1 GANGEHNADGANDND
16 SWNCGAEG
24 PSEDAGVEAL
34 RSRQVKNFLTIL
46 LLSQGRPMMLMGDEV
61 RRTQRG
67 NNNAYCQD
75 NEISWLDWGAA
86 ERYGALRRFVRGLI
100 RFHPQSS
107 VFRDRR
113 FWGRPGSA
121 AVTWHGVHL
130 NEPDWGEDSHSL
142 AYELVHPES

>member
-1 GANGEHNADGANDND
+1 DLVSYGRKRNGANGEHNADGANDND

-75 NEISWLDWGAA
+75 NEVSWLDWGGV
-86 ERYGALRRFVRGLI
+86 ERHGDLRRFMAGTPPSLQ
-100 RFHPQSS
+100 PPP
-107 VFRDRR
+107 VF
-113 FWGRPGSA
+113 PGPPAS
-121 AVTWHGVHL
+121 
-130 NEPDWGEDSHSL
+130 D
-142 AYELVHPES
+142 